1 MQAGERDIHPDG
13 DRERLPGRGMI
24 GLGLDNGRRAEETAG
39 PAVEVS
45 TEKTEERCSLRHW
58 EKKSRKEK

>member
-1 MQAGERDIHPDG
+1 
-13 DRERLPGRGMI
+13 MI

-39 PAVEVS
+39 PTVEVS